1 MDDVGYYYYNT
12 SDKSQKLRDL
22 PIELSPDDSSRK
34 ASDGIYDRLA
44 PMNDKKRAHSTTDD
58 EVTPR
63 QHAPL
68 EARSSNPTVPVGGMP
83 SDVELWSSRLS
94 SSVQKKHG
102 YLQKKKI
109 MDPNG
114 KK

>member
-44 PMNDKKRAHSTTDD
+44 PMNDVS
-58 EVTPR
+58 
-63 QHAPL
+63 
-68 EARSSNPTVPVGGMP
+68 
-83 SDVELWSSRLS
+83 
-94 SSVQKKHG
+94 
-102 YLQKKKI
+102 
-109 MDPNG
+109 
-114 KK
+114 